1 MATTHQMKTARVA
14 TPPQQHTNTTRLLAR
29 WRELT
34 AAVAAAAAHH
44 PGEEFELFTMQQQV
58 ENTLRDRSPNLG
70 RTLDIWLCWEAS
82 LIHHNDLPASH
93 CLICRRA
100 RRDATAM
107 PAQVGGA
114 L

>member
-1 MATTHQMKTARVA
+1 MSTHLLKPARVA
-14 TPPQQHTNTTRLLAR
+14 TPPQQHTDTTRLLAR
-29 WRELT
+29 WCELT
-34 AAVAAAAAHH
+34 AAVAAAAAHR

-58 ENTLRDRSPNLG
+58 EGVLRDRSPNLG

-82 LIHHNDLPASH
+82 LIHHSDLPASH

-100 RRDATAM
+100 RMDATAM

>member
-1 MATTHQMKTARVA
+1 MSIHLLKTARVA
-14 TPPQQHTNTTRLLAR
+14 TPPQQHTDTTRLLAR

-44 PGEEFELFTMQQQV
+44 PGEEFGLYAMQQQV
-58 ENTLRDRSPNLG
+58 EGVLRERSPELG

-100 RRDATAM
+100 RMDATAM

>member
-1 MATTHQMKTARVA
+1 MSTHLLKTARVA

-29 WRELT
+29 WCELT

-44 PGEEFELFTMQQQV
+44 PTQEHRLFSLQQQV
-58 ENTLRDRSPNLG
+58 ESVLRDRSPNLG

-82 LIHHNDLPASH
+82 LIHHNDLPAAH

-100 RRDATAM
+100 RMDATAM